1 MSSKVEQLH
10 QQLKARILVLDGGMG
25 TMIQSYRLS
34 EQDFRGARFADW
46 PCDLKGNN
54 DLLVLS
60 KPEVIAAIH
69 NAYFE
74 AGADIIETNTF
85 NSTTHRLLTTMQQLG
100 FVRQVGELGH
110 WAVGAHAFVVG
121 SSFLQSRNLLA
132 IVHPILRQLMED
144 SGETVNLAVLD
155 QSDHQAIIIDQVQ
168 CTQLM
173 RMSAPIGGKLPMHA
187 SGAGKAFLAQLSEEQ
202 VTSLL
207 HRKGLHAYTHA
218 TLVSPLHLKED
229 LAQTRKRGYSFDD
242 EEHALGL
249 RCVAACIYDEHR
261 EPFAAISISGPI
273 SRMTDDRV
281 TELGALVIKAA
292 KEVTLAYGGVK

>member
-1 MSSKVEQLH
+1 MVAAVPVKRGKKPRTAAAAPAPQATGQVQSLTRGLKLLEWISESHGSVALTELA
-10 QQLKARILVLDGGMG
+10 QQ
-25 TMIQSYRLS
+25 
-34 EQDFRGARFADW
+34 
-46 PCDLKGNN
+46 
-54 DLLVLS
+54 
-60 KPEVIAAIH
+60 
-69 NAYFE
+69 
-74 AGADIIETNTF
+74 AGLP

-100 FVRQVGELGH
+100 FVRQVGDLGH
-110 WAVGAHAFVVG
+110 WSIGAHAFIVG

-132 IVHPILRQLMED
+132 IVHPMLRKLMEA

-187 SGAGKAFLAQLSEEQ
+187 SGAGKAFLAQLPEDD
-202 VTSLL
+202 VTALL

-218 TLVSPLHLKED
+218 TLVSPAHLKED

-249 RCVAACIYDEHR
+249 RCVASCIYDEHHQ
-261 EPFAAISISGPI
+261 PFAAISISGPV
-273 SRMTDDRV
+273 SRITDDRV
-281 TELGALVIKAA
+281 TELGAMAIKAA
-292 KEVTLAYGGVK
+292 KDVTLAYGGVR

>member
-1 MSSKVEQLH
+1 MVATVPAKRGRKPAATTAAAQQGGQVQSLTRGLKLLEWIAESHSSVALTELA
-10 QQLKARILVLDGGMG
+10 QQ
-25 TMIQSYRLS
+25 
-34 EQDFRGARFADW
+34 
-46 PCDLKGNN
+46 
-54 DLLVLS
+54 
-60 KPEVIAAIH
+60 
-69 NAYFE
+69 
-74 AGADIIETNTF
+74 AGLP

-110 WAVGAHAFVVG
+110 WAVGAHAFIVG

-132 IVHPILRQLMED
+132 IVHPILRKLMEE

-187 SGAGKAFLAQLSEEQ
+187 SGAGKAFLS
-202 VTSLL
+202 

-218 TLVSPLHLKED
+218 TLVSPVHLKED
-229 LAQTRKRGYSFDD
+229 LALTRKRGYSFDD

-249 RCVAACIYDEHR
+249 RCLASCIYDEHR

-281 TELGALVIKAA
+281 TELGAMVIKAA
-292 KEVTLAYGGVK
+292 KEVTLAYGGIR

>member
-1 MSSKVEQLH
+1 MVATVPAKRGRKPAATTAAAQQGGQVQSLTRGLKLLEWIAETHSSVALTELA
-10 QQLKARILVLDGGMG
+10 QQ
-25 TMIQSYRLS
+25 
-34 EQDFRGARFADW
+34 
-46 PCDLKGNN
+46 
-54 DLLVLS
+54 
-60 KPEVIAAIH
+60 
-69 NAYFE
+69 
-74 AGADIIETNTF
+74 AGLP

-110 WAVGAHAFVVG
+110 WAVGAHAFIVG

-132 IVHPILRQLMED
+132 IVHPILRKLMEE

-187 SGAGKAFLAQLSEEQ
+187 SGAGKAFLSQLSEEQ
-202 VTSLL
+202 VTGLL

-218 TLVSPLHLKED
+218 TLVSPLHLKDD

-273 SRMTDDRV
+273 SRITDDRV
-281 TELGALVIKAA
+281 TEFGAMVIKAA
-292 KEVTLAYGGVK
+292 KEVTLAYGGLR